1 MTTQCQCVAKLADSC
16 HHWLFSPSG
25 DLGNTMVWDNPPHIF
40 IWLWRPPTLPWSPSL
55 PWSGLIYRKLSLL
68 RTEIVTRV
76 DNDRI
81 CVRYWIASTFS
92 SDFLFHCCNTVWWC
106 IYLTWNRQHCL
117 NSWIDGFCQILF
129 SFPSVGGPVQ
139 FVIFGLILSRPTIR
153 IWRKKRH
160 LRLSIAAL

>member
-1 MTTQCQCVAKLADSC
+1 MTTQCQCVAKLDDSC
-16 HHWLFSPSG
+16 HYWLFSPSG
-25 DLGNTMVWDNPPHIF
+25 DLGNTMVWDNPPHFF
-40 IWLWRPPTLPWSPSL
+40 IWLWRPSNLLWSPSL

-68 RTEIVTRV
+68 RTEIVTRE

-117 NSWIDGFCQILF
+117 NSWIDGFLPDFVFF
-129 SFPSVGGPVQ
+129 SERRRASAVCHIWSH
-139 FVIFGLILSRPTIR
+139 FVPANDKNLT
-153 IWRKKRH
+153 
-160 LRLSIAAL
+160 